1 MAYIPRLRPDQHPG
15 RIAVACGECPVDLP
29 GVRRVGRSAFEVDAP
44 LQVLVGRAAENRD
57 LLQRGV
63 AAAEPHDRVGAVVFM
78 EASREGHRPEQLF
91 RAGSLFRPGGLCEM
105 VVLPRFDVFVA
116 AAGVQVGQRLRPLP
130 AMRGPLPAQCRE
142 VYPDEDACRYHEQ
155 QQNQ

>member
-1 MAYIPRLRPDQHPG
+1 MPG
-15 RIAVACGECPVDLP
+15 ARTAGAG
-29 GVRRVGRSAFEVDAP
+29 
-44 LQVLVGRAAENRD
+44 
-57 LLQRGV
+57 
-63 AAAEPHDRVGAVVFM
+63 AEPVPRHGRGRQQTA
-78 EASREGHRPEQLF
+78 RPPLP
-91 RAGSLFRPGGLCEM
+91 AGMRHSAMSGNEM

>member
-1 MAYIPRLRPDQHPG
+1 MSGA
-15 RIAVACGECPVDLP
+15 
-29 GVRRVGRSAFEVDAP
+29 GV
-44 LQVLVGRAAENRD
+44 
-57 LLQRGV
+57 
-63 AAAEPHDRVGAVVFM
+63 